1 MSLENIPEQPH
12 ASSKPPSDFNDL
24 HVIAGLDEVGR
35 QIQEAVSTIHLTV
48 VDSPDPFD
56 YADQYLGQ
64 VVENGAENWTSSP
77 QEMMQGNDFELDY
90 ATPMNEKPS
99 SGKQKQGEI
108 KTTDEKLRE
117 ALERY
122 ALINC
127 TTNVF
132 DYKTNHKFKITA
144 LKHSLGNANF
154 NNWTN
159 HHLRKTIEID
169 EVEKILIDQ
178 AGSSTPNMMKNCIL
192 LKGESFVYDKSLNR
206 VVTWSAVQLLYPLE
220 YKKWIESPTRSEI
233 DYENLIF
240 DPTRKIDADPNYINT
255 FEGYG
260 VEPLRDQDF
269 KIINKIEASI
279 HCTAILEMINSLCND
294 DPEIVDW
301 LLKWLAF
308 PLQNEGRKAH
318 SAVLMA
324 SHIQG
329 SGKTTLFEKIMGG
342 IYGKYH
348 RMITSQ
354 ELESPQYNGWLNN
367 TAFIFGE
374 EIATNATKYNVTPY
388 LNALITAKS
397 VTINEKHRPQKQVP
411 AYFNMAF
418 ASNENI
424 PFPLTGEAR
433 RWFVIAPQQKLE
445 ESIAN
450 RVHEEMREDGIAAF
464 YSYLLNL
471 DLTEFKH
478 DKPPLTDAKKS
489 LMNASKRSIE
499 VFIDEW
505 FAGET
510 KYPCVSCQAKQL
522 YEAYKEWASS
532 TLEHKYSYR
541 RFTDDIKKIEGIR
554 LLEKQ
559 HWRYQ
564 RKQGQSLIVAVGAS
578 PQDKNAIDW
587 YGECVDRFDEAQN
600 GGFPNVLDK

>member
-1 MSLENIPEQPH
+1 M
-12 ASSKPPSDFNDL
+12 
-24 HVIAGLDEVGR
+24 
-35 QIQEAVSTIHLTV
+35 
-48 VDSPDPFD
+48 
-56 YADQYLGQ
+56 
-64 VVENGAENWTSSP
+64 VENGAENWTSSP

-308 PLQNEGRKAH
+308 PCKMKG
-318 SAVLMA
+318 
-324 SHIQG
+324 
-329 SGKTTLFEKIMGG
+329 
-342 IYGKYH
+342 
-348 RMITSQ
+348 
-354 ELESPQYNGWLNN
+354 
-367 TAFIFGE
+367 
-374 EIATNATKYNVTPY
+374 
-388 LNALITAKS
+388 
-397 VTINEKHRPQKQVP
+397 EKH
-411 AYFNMAF
+411 
-418 ASNENI
+418 
-424 PFPLTGEAR
+424 
-433 RWFVIAPQQKLE
+433 IA
-445 ESIAN
+445 
-450 RVHEEMREDGIAAF
+450 
-464 YSYLLNL
+464 
-471 DLTEFKH
+471 
-478 DKPPLTDAKKS
+478 
-489 LMNASKRSIE
+489 
-499 VFIDEW
+499 
-505 FAGET
+505 
-510 KYPCVSCQAKQL
+510 L
-522 YEAYKEWASS
+522 Y
-532 TLEHKYSYR
+532 
-541 RFTDDIKKIEGIR
+541 
-554 LLEKQ
+554 
-559 HWRYQ
+559 
-564 RKQGQSLIVAVGAS
+564 
-578 PQDKNAIDW
+578 
-587 YGECVDRFDEAQN
+587 
-600 GGFPNVLDK
+600 